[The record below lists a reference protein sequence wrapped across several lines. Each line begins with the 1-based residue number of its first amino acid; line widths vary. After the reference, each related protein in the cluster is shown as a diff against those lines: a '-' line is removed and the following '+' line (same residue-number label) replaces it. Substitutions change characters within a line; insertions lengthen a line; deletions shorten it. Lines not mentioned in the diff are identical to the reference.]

1 MAEFLGG
8 NQGKRGK
15 GGVQMSKIRVMVV
28 DDAVV
33 IRRVLTDLLSSDPE
47 LEVVATAPNGKVA
60 LSKLTNADPDVMIL
74 DVDMPEMNGIETLT
88 ELRKLRPRMPVIM
101 FSSLTT
107 RGASV
112 TLDAL
117 ALGATDYVPKPA
129 SFTAGD
135 ESVQE
140 AKQELITRIKA
151 VHNRSTARGRTGTG
165 LTQVSGPDRVRAAAF
180 HSPSGSTVIGGAQH
194 HTSMGGNTLMS
205 SPPTS
210 LGSSAPLPPPLS
222 AGRTVA
228 PRKGPLNRVD
238 ILAIGVSTGGPNA
251 LAEVIPELPGDL
263 PVPVVIVQHMPPVFT
278 KLLAERLSAKSKI
291 PVEEGE
297 PGAILRP
304 GKIWIAPGN
313 FHMIVEKDGNDIRL
327 RTHQGPP
334 ENSCR
339 PAVDVLFRSVGDVYG
354 GKSLG
359 VILTGMGSDGFKGC
373 EQLRDLG
380 AQILA
385 QDEATSVV
393 WGMPGFVARAGLADK
408 VVPLQQ
414 MASEIVRRVSEGRP
428 YSPR

>member
-1 MAEFLGG
+1 
-8 NQGKRGK
+8 
-15 GGVQMSKIRVMVV
+15 MSKIRVMVV

-33 IRRVLTDLLSSDPE
+33 IRRVLTDILSSDPE

-60 LSKLTNADPDVMIL
+60 LSKLANADPDVMIL

-88 ELRKLRPRMPVIM
+88 ELRKVRPRMPVIM

-129 SFTAGD
+129 TFTIGD
-135 ESVQE
+135 ETVQE
-140 AKQELITRIKA
+140 TKVELVNRIKA
-151 VHNRSTARGRTGTG
+151 VHNRSSGRGRVGTG
-165 LTQVSGPDRVRAAAF
+165 MTQVSGPERVRAGTF
-180 HSPSGSTVIGGAQH
+180 HSPSGSTMIAGTQNLTAMPGN
-194 HTSMGGNTLMS
+194 TSMGSNTLM
-205 SPPTS
+205 
-210 LGSSAPLPPPLS
+210 GGNAS
-222 AGRTVA
+222 AGGMSSHTLLGQTGA
-228 PRKGPLNRVD
+228 PAHPSTLAAARAPGVRRAPMGRVD

-278 KLLAERLSAKSKI
+278 RLLAERLSAKSKL

-297 PGAILRP
+297 PGAILKP

-313 FHMIVEKDGNDIRL
+313 FHMIIEKDGNEVRL

-339 PAVDVLFRSVGDVYG
+339 PAVDVLFRSVADVYG
-354 GKSLG
+354 AKTLA

-385 QDEATSVV
+385 QDEASSVV

-408 VVPLQQ
+408 VLPLQQ
-414 MASEIVRRVSEGRP
+414 VASEIVRRVSEGRP
-428 YSPR
+428 YAPR